1 LTLER
6 YTRNYRGATYGWELI
21 PSQIGSKRL
30 SHQTPVPGLYMS
42 GHWTEEGPASFRV
55 VLSGMNTARLVL
67 ADSGQPDAIP
77 TFKPPDVPP
86 LAL

>member
-1 LTLER
+1 
-6 YTRNYRGATYGWELI
+6 
-21 PSQIGSKRL
+21 
-30 SHQTPVPGLYMS
+30 MS